1 MKAYKPLFLRVS
13 FSLMIFLKKCSMKNM
28 ITIAVVM
35 LLLSLWSCKKD
46 SSRQV
51 GNDTLYIPIF
61 YSIRNNGEITLK
73 WKKPICP
80 ECCDC
85 PQLDPDHFEI
95 FMSSTTPSDLR
106 FYRSVDNDIFEIS
119 ISNVTNGT
127 PYYFAIR
134 AIGRDSQF
142 TDSDT
147 IMTIPENPENI
158 QSICQSIDKN
168 KEYGTWSNDQ
178 THVAYMSNYFWN
190 DGNNSATSI
199 LINNLSN
206 KEELLVEKFS
216 YYPEWSPTGQKIVYV
231 TYNDQ
236 ENSQLDK
243 PQISVYNILD
253 GTIKRLTNANSFFYD
268 PSWSADETW
277 IAFVSDLKVGSGGM
291 EYNIWKIP
299 SDSGTVVPLEIDYK
313 DSIDIGIP
321 KYLNWS
327 KDGKDIAFT
336 LMKKV
341 NEKYTYA
348 IYSVPS
354 DGGNKSTIISSQWSD
369 FCSAYSP
376 DGNTIAFISNRS
388 GLNEIW
394 TMNLLTKK
402 LRQITGSTEF
412 KVYEGLFL
420 GKIEWSTSG
429 NKILFTGNNE
439 GSFLSLYTVDVN

>member
-1 MKAYKPLFLRVS
+1 MKAYKPLFYRVS

-28 ITIAVVM
+28 ITIAVVI
-35 LLLSLWSCKKD
+35 LLLTLWSCKKD
-46 SSRQV
+46 SSSQI
-51 GNDTLYIPIF
+51 GKETLYIPIF
-61 YSIRNNGEITLK
+61 YSIRNNGEIILK

-80 ECCDC
+80 ACCGC
-85 PQLDPDHFEI
+85 PQLDPDRFEI
-95 FMSSTTPSDLR
+95 FMSSTSPSDLK
-106 FYRSVDNDIFEIS
+106 FYRSVENDIFEIS
-119 ISNVTNGT
+119 ISNLTNET

-134 AIGRDSQF
+134 AVRRNLQF

-147 IMTIPENPENI
+147 IMTIPDNPENI
-158 QSICQSIDKN
+158 QSIFQSINKN

-178 THVAYMSNYFWN
+178 TRVAYMSDYIWN

-199 LINNLSN
+199 LITNLSN
-206 KEELLVEKFS
+206 NEELLVETFS
-216 YYPEWSPTGQKIVYV
+216 NYPEWSPTGQKIVYV
-231 TYNDQ
+231 SY
-236 ENSQLDK
+236 NSQGNSLLDK
-243 PQISVYNILD
+243 PQISVFNIQESK
-253 GTIKRLTNANSFFYD
+253 IKRLTNANSFFYD
-268 PSWSADETW
+268 PSWSADGKW
-277 IAFVSDLKVGSGGM
+277 LAFISDLKVGSGGM

-299 SDSGTVVPLEIDYK
+299 SDSGTAVPLVIDYK

-336 LMKKV
+336 LMKKS
-341 NEKYTYA
+341 NEKHTYA

-369 FCSAYSP
+369 FCPAYSP

-394 TMNLLTKK
+394 TMNLRTKK

-412 KVYEGLFL
+412 KVSEGLFL

-429 NKILFTGNNE
+429 NRILFTGNNE
-439 GSFLSLYTVDVN
+439 GSFLSLYAVDVN